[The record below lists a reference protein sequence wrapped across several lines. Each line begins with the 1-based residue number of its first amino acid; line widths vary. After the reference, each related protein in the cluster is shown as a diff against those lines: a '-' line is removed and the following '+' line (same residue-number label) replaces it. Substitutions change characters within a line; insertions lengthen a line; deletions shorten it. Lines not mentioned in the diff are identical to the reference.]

1 MSLPMRELIRESES
15 LNIRLEMMGGL
26 GVWEASPAFF
36 HQREVDRIRSSI
48 RPNTTACGCIHAAD
62 VLFTFADGSF
72 KRPDIAILCELP
84 SPLDTDEALNMIPSG
99 VIEIISKNYE
109 YKDLVLSPPF
119 YLSNGV
125 KDVLIFDPRSKKI
138 LHHRQEWSQP
148 KEFSSPA
155 RFELECGCEV
165 TI

>member
-1 MSLPMRELIRESES
+1 MRELIRESES

-26 GVWEASPAFF
+26 GVWEASPVFF

-48 RPNTTACGCIHAAD
+48 RTNTTACGCVHVAD

-72 KRPDIAILCELP
+72 KQPDIATLCELP
-84 SPLDTDEALNMIPSG
+84 SPLDTDEALNMTPSA

-125 KDVLIFDPRSKKI
+125 KDILIFDPRSKVI
-138 LHHRQEWSQP
+138 LHHRKEWTEP
-148 KEFSSPA
+148 KQFSSPA